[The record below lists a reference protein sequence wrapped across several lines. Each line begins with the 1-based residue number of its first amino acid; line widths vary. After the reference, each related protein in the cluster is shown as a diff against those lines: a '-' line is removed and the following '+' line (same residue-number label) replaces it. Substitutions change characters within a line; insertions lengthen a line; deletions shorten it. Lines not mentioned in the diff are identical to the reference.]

1 MTTNTHFFSHMVT
14 HTNLHRQF
22 LLEQEA
28 ISCGRQRLHDS
39 LEKLEGK
46 SYASASVYGV
56 SSIREAIPYLMEKVE
71 QTKHKLKTGQAGK
84 FYKDIAV
91 YLDDLEP
98 LAIST
103 IILKVVFD
111 RVFSTQ
117 RGANLITPTL
127 VAIGS
132 ALESECKFRWY
143 KTEYPGLMHYI
154 SEKYFHNACGTRQKE
169 IIASQKFGQRDIRWT
184 PWSVK
189 AKTSLGRWSLTL
201 IMDTTQWFTISKRKT
216 HRKRYDYRVIP
227 TDLFNSRRAE
237 LIKSAELFSGIPW
250 PMLVV
255 PDDWGYDEEG
265 NIIYGGYLTNT
276 MMKGHDLTRKG
287 NPLIIHGET
296 PINFLNKLQAV
307 RYCVNQHVLHTAEE
321 MRLKGRIIGKFIPIS
336 PSTKLPRPADADTN
350 PESNLA
356 WRRATAE
363 AHNADRINFKRSVR
377 TRTQLEA
384 ANKFKDD
391 VFYLCWSFDYRGRA
405 YPIPAFL
412 TPQDTDFGKAI
423 LRFADEASVTDEA
436 ELWLSFQVATTYG
449 LDKETLEDRHLWVSK
464 NTELITK
471 VATDPVRHLSSW
483 EEVDEPWQF
492 MAACHEYYHCCIA
505 KDKLTTGLMVAVDAT
520 CSGLQ
525 ILAGLAADKSTAE
538 LVNVVPSNKPSD
550 AYKAV
555 AEQAKE
561 FLPTYMHHWMT
572 RAVCKRTVMTIP
584 YNATKDSSRK
594 YIRES
599 LLEEGIDPTKDEL
612 TQIVNAVY
620 NSMDT
625 IVPGPMQV
633 MRWIKKHVGQY
644 IRNGATAVEW
654 VTPSGFIVN
663 QRRDDIETEQ
673 MELQLLGRTRVR
685 LPTGR
690 STPSPNKHK
699 SSTAPNY
706 IHSFDASILHRSFN
720 QFNEPFTV
728 IHDSVLCRAGDMGTL
743 NRLVRETYSNI
754 FSEKCWLSEFAKTI
768 NASEPPPIVGTLD
781 PKVVSN
787 STYFFC

>member
-1 MTTNTHFFSHMVT
+1 MVT

-39 LEKLEGK
+39 LEKLEDK

-56 SSIREAIPYLMEKVE
+56 SSIKEALPYLVKTVE
-71 QTKHKLKTGQAGK
+71 ENFSKLKNGQAGK
-84 FYKDIAV
+84 FYREV
-91 YLDDLEP
+91 SEYLDDLEP

-103 IILKVVFD
+103 ILLKITFD
-111 RVFSTQ
+111 RVFSTMK
-117 RGANLITPTL
+117 GANLVTPTL
-127 VAIGS
+127 VALGS

-143 KTEYPGLMHYI
+143 KHNNPGLMQYI
-154 SEKYFHNACGTRQKE
+154 SNTYFHDACGTMQKQA
-169 IIASQKFGQRDIRWT
+169 IASKKFGEHGIRWNN
-184 PWSVK
+184 WSVK
-189 AKTSLGRWSLTL
+189 TKASLGRWGLC
-201 IMDTTQWFTISKRKT
+201 IVMDTTGWFTINKRKT
-216 HRKRYDYRVIP
+216 HRKRYEYRVVP
-227 TDLFNSRRAE
+227 TPEFNDKRTE
-237 LIKSAELFSGIPW
+237 LIKSAELFAGIPW

-255 PDDWGYDEEG
+255 PDEWGYDEAG
-265 NIIYGGYLTNT
+265 HIIYGGYLTNR

-287 NPLIIHGET
+287 NHFIIHGET
-296 PINFLNKLQAV
+296 PINFLNKLQRV
-307 RYCVNQHVLHTAEE
+307 KYCVNRHVLDVAEE
-321 MRLKGRIIGKFIPIS
+321 MKLSGRVIGKFIPIS
-336 PSTKLPRPADADTN
+336 PATKLPRPADADEN
-350 PESNLA
+350 EQSNLA
-356 WRRATAE
+356 WRRAMAE
-363 AHNADRINFKRSVR
+363 AYNADRINFKRSVR

-384 ANKFKDD
+384 ADKFKDD

-412 TPQDTDFGKAI
+412 TPQDTDFGKAL
-423 LRFADEASVTDEA
+423 LRFADESSVTDEA

-449 LDKETLEDRHLWVSK
+449 LDKETLEDRHQWVSK
-464 NTELITK
+464 NTDLITK
-471 VATDPVRHLSSW
+471 VATDPVRYLSEW

-492 MAACHEYYHCCIA
+492 MASCHEYYHCCIA

-525 ILAGLAADKSTAE
+525 ILAGMAADKSTAE
-538 LVNVVPSNKPSD
+538 LVNVVPSEKPSD

-555 AEQAKE
+555 AEKAKE
-561 FLPTYMHHWMT
+561 FLPSYMHPWMN
-572 RAVCKRTVMTIP
+572 RSVCKRTVMTIP

-594 YIRES
+594 YIREA
-599 LLEEGIDPTKDEL
+599 LLEKGIDPTKDEL
-612 TQIVNAVY
+612 TQVVNAVY
-620 NSMDT
+620 SSMDS
-625 IVPGPMQV
+625 IVPGPMEV

-644 IRNGATAVEW
+644 IRNGATEVQW

-663 QRRDDIETEQ
+663 QRRDDIETKQ
-673 MELQLLGRTRVR
+673 MQLQLLGRTQIR
-685 LPTGR
+685 LPTGK
-690 STPSPNKHK
+690 SKPSPTKHK

-720 QFNEPFTV
+720 QFDEPFTV

-743 NRLVRETYSNI
+743 NRLVRETYTNI
-754 FSEKCWLSEFAKTI
+754 FSEKCWLSEFAETI

>member
-1 MTTNTHFFSHMVT
+1 MTTNIPSSSPMET

-39 LEKLEGK
+39 MKKLEEK

-56 SSIREAIPYLMEKVE
+56 SSIREALPYLITKVE
-71 QTKHKLKTGQAGK
+71 DTKFKLKTGQAGK
-84 FYKDIAV
+84 FYKDIAL

-98 LAIST
+98 LAIAT
-103 IILKVVFD
+103 ILLKITFD

-117 RGANLITPTL
+117 RGANLITPML
-127 VAIGS
+127 VALGS

-143 KTEYPGLMHYI
+143 KKEHPALMHYI
-154 SEKYFHNACGTRQKE
+154 TEKYFHNSCGTRQKE
-169 IIASQKFGQRDIRWT
+169 IIASQKFGQRDIRWQ
-184 PWSVK
+184 PWNIK
-189 AKTSLGRWSLTL
+189 AKTSLGRWGLL
-201 IMDTTQWFTISKRKT
+201 IVMETTQWFSINKRKT
-216 HRKRYDYRVIP
+216 HRKRYEYRVVP
-227 TDLFNSRRAE
+227 TDLFNQRRAE
-237 LIKSAELFSGIPW
+237 LIKSAELFAGIPW

-255 PDDWGYDEEG
+255 PDDWGYNDDG
-265 NIIYGGYLTNT
+265 TIIYGGYLTNR

-287 NPLIIHGET
+287 NPIIIHGEA
-296 PINFLNKLQAV
+296 PMNFLNKLQRV
-307 RYCVNQHVLHTAEE
+307 KYCVNQHVLHIADK
-321 MRLKGRIIGKFIPIS
+321 MRLRGRIIGKFIPIS
-336 PSTKLPRPADADTN
+336 PTTKLPRPVDADEN
-350 PESNLA
+350 QESNLA
-356 WRRATAE
+356 WRRAMAE

-384 ANKFKDD
+384 AEKFKDD

-412 TPQDTDFGKAI
+412 TPQDTDFGKAL
-423 LRFADEASVTDEA
+423 LRFADESSVTDEA

-449 LDKETLEDRHLWVSK
+449 LDKETLEDRHQWVSN
-464 NTELITK
+464 NTDLITK
-471 VATDPVRHLSSW
+471 VATDPEGYLHLW

-505 KDKLTTGLMVAVDAT
+505 KDKKTTGLMVAVDAT

-525 ILAGLAADKSTAE
+525 ILAGLARDKSTAE
-538 LVNVVPSNKPSD
+538 LVNVVPSSKPSD

-555 AEQAKE
+555 AEKAKE
-561 FLPTYMHHWMT
+561 FLPTYMHRWMN
-572 RAVCKRTVMTIP
+572 RSVCKRTVMTIP

-594 YIRES
+594 YIREA

-612 TQIVNAVY
+612 TQVVNAVY
-620 NSMDT
+620 NSMDA

-633 MRWIKKHVGQY
+633 MRWIKKHVGLY
-644 IRNGATAVEW
+644 IRNGAKEVEW

-663 QRRDDIETEQ
+663 QRRDDIETKQ
-673 MELQLLGRTRVR
+673 MELQLLGRTQVR
-685 LPTGR
+685 LPTGKT
-690 STPSPNKHK
+690 TPSPTKHK

-706 IHSFDASILHRSFN
+706 IHSFDASILHRSFT
-720 QFNEPFTV
+720 QFDEPFTV

-743 NRLVRETYSNI
+743 NRLVRETYTNI
-754 FSEKCWLSEFAKTI
+754 FSEECWLSKFAETI

>member
-1 MTTNTHFFSHMVT
+1 M
-14 HTNLHRQF
+14 Q
-22 LLEQEA
+22 
-28 ISCGRQRLHDS
+28 
-39 LEKLEGK
+39 KLEEK

-56 SSIREAIPYLMEKVE
+56 SSIREALPYLMATVE
-71 QTKHKLKTGQAGK
+71 TTFCKLNKGQAGK
-84 FYKDIAV
+84 FYKEIAEH
-91 YLDDLEP
+91 LDTLEP

-103 IILKVVFD
+103 IILKVTFD
-111 RVFSTQ
+111 RVFSTL
-117 RGANLITPTL
+117 RGANLITPTM

-143 KTEYPGLMHYI
+143 KKEYPALMHYI
-154 SEKYFHNACGTRQKE
+154 SEKYFHDACGTKQKE
-169 IIASQKFGQRDIRWT
+169 IIASQKFGQRNIKWS
-184 PWSVK
+184 PWNLK
-189 AKTSLGRWSLTL
+189 TKTSLGRWALQVVMES
-201 IMDTTQWFTISKRKT
+201 TQWFTINKRKT
-216 HRKRYDYRVIP
+216 HRKKYEYRVVP
-227 TDLFNSRRAE
+227 TDLFNEKRAE
-237 LIKSAELFSGIPW
+237 LIKSAELFAGIPW

-255 PDDWGYDEEG
+255 PDDWGYDNG
-265 NIIYGGYLTNT
+265 QIIYGGYLTNS

-296 PINFLNKLQAV
+296 PMNFLNKLQRV
-307 RYCVNQHVLHTAEE
+307 KYCVNQHVLHIADK
-321 MRLKGRIIGKFIPIS
+321 MRLRGRVIGKFIPIS
-336 PSTKLPRPADADTN
+336 PSTKLPRPVDADEN
-350 PESNLA
+350 QESNLA
-356 WRRATAE
+356 WRRAMAE

-384 ANKFKDD
+384 AEKFKDD

-412 TPQDTDFGKAI
+412 TPQDTDFGKAL

-449 LDKETLEDRHLWVSK
+449 LDKATLEDRHQWVSE
-464 NTELITK
+464 NTDLITK
-471 VATDPVRHLSSW
+471 VATDPEGYLPLW

-492 MAACHEYYHCCIA
+492 MASCHEYYHCCIA
-505 KDKLTTGLMVAVDAT
+505 KDKKTTGLMVAVDAT

-525 ILAGLAADKSTAE
+525 ILAGLARDKSTAE

-555 AEQAKE
+555 AEKAKE
-561 FLPTYMHHWMT
+561 FLPTYMHRWMN
-572 RAVCKRTVMTIP
+572 RSVCKRTVMTIP

-594 YIRES
+594 YIREA

-612 TQIVNAVY
+612 TQVVNAVY
-620 NSMDT
+620 SSMDT

-644 IRNGATAVEW
+644 IRNGATEVEW
-654 VTPSGFIVN
+654 VTPSGFVVN

-685 LPTGR
+685 LPTGKT
-690 STPSPNKHK
+690 SPSPNKHK

-706 IHSFDASILHRSFN
+706 IHSFDASILHRSFTK
-720 QFNEPFTV
+720 FDEPFTV

-743 NRLVRETYSNI
+743 NALVRETYTNI
-754 FSEKCWLSEFAKTI
+754 FSEECWLSKFAETI

>member
-1 MTTNTHFFSHMVT
+1 MRTVETTF
-14 HTNLHRQF
+14 
-22 LLEQEA
+22 
-28 ISCGRQRLHDS
+28 C
-39 LEKLEGK
+39 KLNK
-46 SYASASVYGV
+46 
-56 SSIREAIPYLMEKVE
+56 
-71 QTKHKLKTGQAGK
+71 GQAGK
-84 FYKDIAV
+84 FYKEIAEH
-91 YLDDLEP
+91 LDTLEP

-103 IILKVVFD
+103 IILKVTFD

-117 RGANLITPTL
+117 RGANLITPTM

-143 KTEYPGLMHYI
+143 KKEYPALMHYI
-154 SEKYFHNACGTRQKE
+154 SEKYFHDACGTKQKE
-169 IIASQKFGQRDIRWT
+169 IIASQKFGQRNIK
-184 PWSVK
+184 WSAWNVK
-189 AKTSLGRWSLTL
+189 TKTSLGRWALQVVMES
-201 IMDTTQWFTISKRKT
+201 TQWFTINKRKT
-216 HRKRYDYRVIP
+216 HRKKYEYRVVP
-227 TDLFNSRRAE
+227 TDLFNEKRAE
-237 LIKSAELFSGIPW
+237 LIKSAELFAGIPW
-250 PMLVV
+250 PMLVI
-255 PDDWGYDEEG
+255 PDDWGYEQG
-265 NIIYGGYLTNT
+265 QIIYGGYLTNS

-287 NPLIIHGET
+287 NPSIIHGET
-296 PINFLNKLQAV
+296 PMNFLNKLQRV
-307 RYCVNQHVLHTAEE
+307 KYRVNQHVLHIADK
-321 MRLKGRIIGKFIPIS
+321 MRLRGRIIGKFIPIS
-336 PSTKLPRPADADTN
+336 PSTKLPRPVDADEN
-350 PESNLA
+350 QESNLA
-356 WRRATAE
+356 WRRAMAE

-384 ANKFKDD
+384 AEKFKDD

-412 TPQDTDFGKAI
+412 TPQDTDFGKAL

-449 LDKETLEDRHLWVSK
+449 LDKETLEDRHQWVSE
-464 NTELITK
+464 NIDLITK
-471 VATDPVRHLSSW
+471 VATDPEGYLPLW

-525 ILAGLAADKSTAE
+525 ILAGLARDKSTAE

-561 FLPTYMHHWMT
+561 FLPTYMHRWMN

-594 YIRES
+594 YIREA

-612 TQIVNAVY
+612 TQVVNAVY
-620 NSMDT
+620 SSMDA

-644 IRNGATAVEW
+644 IRNGATEVEW
-654 VTPSGFIVN
+654 VTPSGFVVN
-663 QRRDDIETEQ
+663 QRRDDIETER
-673 MELQLLGRTRVR
+673 MELQLLGRTQVR
-685 LPTGR
+685 LPTGKT
-690 STPSPNKHK
+690 SPSPNKHK

-706 IHSFDASILHRSFN
+706 IHSFDASILHRSFTK
-720 QFNEPFTV
+720 FDEPFTV

-743 NRLVRETYSNI
+743 NALVRETYTNI
-754 FSEKCWLSEFAKTI
+754 FSEECWLSKFAETI

>member
-1 MTTNTHFFSHMVT
+1 MTTNIPSSSPMET

-39 LEKLEGK
+39 MKKLEEK

-56 SSIREAIPYLMEKVE
+56 SSIKEALPYLITKVE
-71 QTKHKLKTGQAGK
+71 DTKFKLKTGQAGK
-84 FYKDIAV
+84 FYKDIAL

-98 LAIST
+98 LAIAT
-103 IILKVVFD
+103 IMLKVTFD

-117 RGANLITPTL
+117 RGANLVTPML
-127 VAIGS
+127 VALGS

-143 KTEYPGLMHYI
+143 KKEHPALMHYI
-154 SEKYFHNACGTRQKE
+154 SSKYFHNACGTKQKE
-169 IIASQKFGQRDIRWT
+169 IIASQKFGQRDIKWQ
-184 PWSVK
+184 PWNIK
-189 AKTSLGRWSLTL
+189 AKTSIGRWGL
-201 IMDTTQWFTISKRKT
+201 MNVMETTQWFTVNKRKT
-216 HRKRYDYRVIP
+216 HRKRYEYRVIP
-227 TDLFNSRRAE
+227 TDLFNQRRAE
-237 LIKSAELFSGIPW
+237 LIKSAELFAGIPW
-250 PMLVV
+250 PMLVI
-255 PDDWGYDEEG
+255 PDDWGYDETG
-265 NIIYGGYLTNT
+265 AIIYGGYLTNS

-287 NPLIIHGET
+287 NPTIIHGEA
-296 PINFLNKLQAV
+296 PMNFLNKLQRV
-307 RYCVNQHVLHTAEE
+307 KYCVNQHVLHIADK
-321 MRLKGRIIGKFIPIS
+321 MRLRGRIIGKFIPIS
-336 PSTKLPRPADADTN
+336 PTTKLPRPVDADEN
-350 PESNLA
+350 QESNLA
-356 WRRATAE
+356 WRRAMAE

-384 ANKFKDD
+384 AEKFKDD

-412 TPQDTDFGKAI
+412 TPQDTDFGKAL
-423 LRFADEASVTDEA
+423 LRFADESSVTDEA

-449 LDKETLEDRHLWVSK
+449 LDKETLEDRHLWVSN
-464 NTELITK
+464 NTDLITK
-471 VATDPVRHLSSW
+471 VATDPEVYLHLW

-505 KDKLTTGLMVAVDAT
+505 KDKKTTGLMVAVDAT

-525 ILAGLAADKSTAE
+525 ILAGLARDKSTAE
-538 LVNVVPSNKPSD
+538 LVNVVPSSKPSD

-555 AEQAKE
+555 AEKAKE
-561 FLPTYMHHWMT
+561 FLPPYMHRWMN
-572 RAVCKRTVMTIP
+572 RSVCKRTVMTIP

-594 YIRES
+594 YIREA

-612 TQIVNAVY
+612 TQVVNAVY
-620 NSMDT
+620 SSMDS

-633 MRWIKKHVGQY
+633 MRWIKKHVGLY
-644 IRNGATAVEW
+644 IRSGAKEVEW

-663 QRRDDIETEQ
+663 QRRDDIETER
-673 MELQLLGRTRVR
+673 MELQLLGRTSIR
-685 LPTGR
+685 LPTGK
-690 STPSPNKHK
+690 SKPSPTKHK

-706 IHSFDASILHRSFN
+706 IHSFDASILHRSFI
-720 QFNEPFTV
+720 QFDEPFTV

-743 NRLVRETYSNI
+743 NRLVRETYTNI
-754 FSEKCWLSEFAKTI
+754 FSEECWLSKFAETI

>member
-1 MTTNTHFFSHMVT
+1 MRTVETTF
-14 HTNLHRQF
+14 
-22 LLEQEA
+22 
-28 ISCGRQRLHDS
+28 C
-39 LEKLEGK
+39 KLNK
-46 SYASASVYGV
+46 
-56 SSIREAIPYLMEKVE
+56 
-71 QTKHKLKTGQAGK
+71 GQAGK
-84 FYKDIAV
+84 FYKEIAEH
-91 YLDDLEP
+91 LDTLEP

-103 IILKVVFD
+103 IILKVTFD

-117 RGANLITPTL
+117 RGANLITPTM

-143 KTEYPGLMHYI
+143 KKEYPALMHYI
-154 SEKYFHNACGTRQKE
+154 SEKYFHDACGTKQKE
-169 IIASQKFGQRDIRWT
+169 IIASQKFGQRNIK
-184 PWSVK
+184 WSAWNLK
-189 AKTSLGRWSLTL
+189 TKTSLGRWALQVVMES
-201 IMDTTQWFTISKRKT
+201 TQWFTINKRKT
-216 HRKRYDYRVIP
+216 HRKKYEYRVVP
-227 TDLFNSRRAE
+227 TDLFNQKRAE
-237 LIKSAELFSGIPW
+237 LIKSAELFAGIPW
-250 PMLVV
+250 PMLVI
-255 PDDWGYDEEG
+255 PDDWGYEQG
-265 NIIYGGYLTNT
+265 QIIYGGYLTNS

-287 NPLIIHGET
+287 NPSIIHGET
-296 PINFLNKLQAV
+296 PMNFLNKLQRV
-307 RYCVNQHVLHTAEE
+307 KYCVNQHVLHIADK
-321 MRLKGRIIGKFIPIS
+321 MRLRGRIIGKFIPIS
-336 PSTKLPRPADADTN
+336 PSTKLPRPVDADEN
-350 PESNLA
+350 QESNLA
-356 WRRATAE
+356 WRRAMAE
-363 AHNADRINFKRSVR
+363 AHNSDRINFKRSVR

-384 ANKFKDD
+384 AEKFKDD

-412 TPQDTDFGKAI
+412 TPQDTDFGKAL

-449 LDKETLEDRHLWVSK
+449 LDKATLEDRHQWVSE
-464 NTELITK
+464 NIDLITK
-471 VATDPVRHLSSW
+471 VATDPEGYLPLW

-525 ILAGLAADKSTAE
+525 ILAGLARDKSTAE

-561 FLPTYMHHWMT
+561 FLPTYMHRWMN

-594 YIRES
+594 YIREA

-612 TQIVNAVY
+612 TQVVNSVY
-620 NSMDT
+620 SSMDT

-644 IRNGATAVEW
+644 IRNGATEVEW
-654 VTPSGFIVN
+654 VTPSGFVVN
-663 QRRDDIETEQ
+663 QRRDDIETER
-673 MELQLLGRTRVR
+673 MELQLLGRTQVR
-685 LPTGR
+685 LPTGKT
-690 STPSPNKHK
+690 SPSPNKHK

-706 IHSFDASILHRSFN
+706 IHSFDASILHRSFTK
-720 QFNEPFTV
+720 FDVPFTV

-743 NRLVRETYSNI
+743 NALVRETYTNI
-754 FSEKCWLSEFAKTI
+754 FSEECWLSKFAETI

>member
-1 MTTNTHFFSHMVT
+1 M
-14 HTNLHRQF
+14 Q
-22 LLEQEA
+22 
-28 ISCGRQRLHDS
+28 
-39 LEKLEGK
+39 KLEEK

-56 SSIREAIPYLMEKVE
+56 SSIREALPYLMRTVE
-71 QTKHKLKTGQAGK
+71 TTFCKLNKGQAGK
-84 FYKDIAV
+84 FYKEIAEH
-91 YLDDLEP
+91 LDTLEP

-103 IILKVVFD
+103 IILKVTFD

-117 RGANLITPTL
+117 RGANLITPTM

-143 KTEYPGLMHYI
+143 KKEYPALMHYI
-154 SEKYFHNACGTRQKE
+154 SEKYFHDACGTKQKE
-169 IIASQKFGQRDIRWT
+169 IIASQKFGQRNIK
-184 PWSVK
+184 WSAWNVRT
-189 AKTSLGRWSLTL
+189 KTSLGRWALQVVMES
-201 IMDTTQWFTISKRKT
+201 TQWFTINKRKT
-216 HRKRYDYRVIP
+216 HRKKYEYRVVP
-227 TDLFNSRRAE
+227 TDLFNEKRAE
-237 LIKSAELFSGIPW
+237 LIKSAELFAGIPW
-250 PMLVV
+250 PMLVI
-255 PDDWGYDEEG
+255 PDDWGYEQG
-265 NIIYGGYLTNT
+265 QIIYGGYLTNS

-287 NPLIIHGET
+287 NPTIIHGET
-296 PINFLNKLQAV
+296 PMNFLNKLQRV
-307 RYCVNQHVLHTAEE
+307 KYCVNQHVLHIADK
-321 MRLKGRIIGKFIPIS
+321 MRLRGRIIGKFIPIS
-336 PSTKLPRPADADTN
+336 PSTKLPRPVDADEN
-350 PESNLA
+350 QESNLA
-356 WRRATAE
+356 WRRAMAE

-384 ANKFKDD
+384 AEKFKDD

-412 TPQDTDFGKAI
+412 TPQDTDFGKAL

-449 LDKETLEDRHLWVSK
+449 LDKATLEDRHQWVSE
-464 NTELITK
+464 NTDLITK
-471 VATDPVRHLSSW
+471 VATDPEGYLPLW

-525 ILAGLAADKSTAE
+525 ILAGLARDKSTAE

-561 FLPTYMHHWMT
+561 FLPTYMHRWMN

-594 YIRES
+594 YIREA

-612 TQIVNAVY
+612 TQVVNAVY
-620 NSMDT
+620 SSMDA

-644 IRNGATAVEW
+644 IRNGATEVEW
-654 VTPSGFIVN
+654 VTPSGFVVN
-663 QRRDDIETEQ
+663 QRRDDIETER
-673 MELQLLGRTRVR
+673 MELQLLGRTSVR
-685 LPTGR
+685 LPTGKT
-690 STPSPNKHK
+690 SPSPNKHK

-706 IHSFDASILHRSFN
+706 IHSFDASILHRSFTK
-720 QFNEPFTV
+720 FDEPFTV

-743 NRLVRETYSNI
+743 NALVRETYTNI
-754 FSEKCWLSEFAKTI
+754 FSEECWLSKFAETI